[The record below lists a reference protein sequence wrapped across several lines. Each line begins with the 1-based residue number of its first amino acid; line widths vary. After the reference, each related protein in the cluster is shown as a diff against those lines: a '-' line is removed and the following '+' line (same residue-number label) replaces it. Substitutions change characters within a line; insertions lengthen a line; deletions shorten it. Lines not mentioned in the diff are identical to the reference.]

1 MTTQIMITLNQIRK
15 HDPSVESWS
24 KLIKSNGGTKADLD
38 KEFPVSSILDSNG
51 LKDTLWALRCLP
63 EYESLW
69 RKFSWWTAAQVVD
82 NANDYRV
89 NQCLEVVKQ
98 YCEGLA
104 TAEEL
109 SAARLAALSGA
120 ELSVLSGA
128 ELSARSAALAAWS
141 AALSAE
147 SAAESAALS
156 AAWSARSA
164 ARSAESAAESVR
176 LAQEARLRNILDTG
190 EYYELASTF

>member
-1 MTTQIMITLNQIRK
+1 MKTQITITLAQIK
-15 HDPSVESWS
+15 KCSPCMEGWS

-69 RKFSWWTAAQVVD
+69 RKFAWWSATQVVD
-82 NANDYRV
+82 NAKDDRV

-104 TAEEL
+104 TGEEL
-109 SAARLAALSGA
+109 SAARLAALSAA
-120 ELSVLSGA
+120 ELS
-128 ELSARSAALAAWS
+128 
-141 AALSAE
+141 
-147 SAAESAALS
+147 
-156 AAWSARSA
+156 

-176 LAQEARLRNILDTG
+176 LAQEDRLRNILDTG
-190 EYYELASTF
+190 EWDD